1 MSESVLKS
9 ILEESARLEWVKYEH
24 AQEHVFSKKHERK
37 MKHVFKLFERND
49 CKLKPY
55 IGSRPHYHFRF
66 TKRNI
71 IVLLAVIFLAALAG
85 CGVTYFTSK
94 NFYGKVNADNT
105 ELFVINT
112 ENCPSTIEDKYYLPC
127 LPDGYEVLGTDSTPF
142 YEWISYENPATE
154 QTLTFCQFAKV
165 SFDSTHYDTENQKF
179 QEINI
184 NGHSGLCLDYSSQGY
199 NYAVIVW
206 DNGDYILEL
215 YGETSKNELY
225 DLAKTAKVYKDDK

>member
-9 ILEESARLEWVKYEH
+9 ILEESARLEWVKYEN

-225 DLAKTAKVYKDDK
+225 DLAKTSKVYKDDK

>member
-9 ILEESARLEWVKYEH
+9 ILEESARLEWVKYEN

-55 IGSRPHYHFRF
+55 TGSKPHYHFRF

-94 NFYGKVNADNT
+94 NFYGKVSADNT

-154 QTLTFCQFAKV
+154 QTLTFCQFAKA

>member
-1 MSESVLKS
+1 M
-9 ILEESARLEWVKYEH
+9 
-24 AQEHVFSKKHERK
+24 
-37 MKHVFKLFERND
+37 
-49 CKLKPY
+49 
-55 IGSRPHYHFRF
+55 
-66 TKRNI
+66 
-71 IVLLAVIFLAALAG
+71 AVIFLAALAG

>member
-9 ILEESARLEWVKYEH
+9 ILEESARLEWVKYEN

-37 MKHVFKLFERND
+37 MKHVFKLFERDD

-154 QTLTFCQFAKV
+154 QTLTFCQFAKA

>member
-9 ILEESARLEWVKYEH
+9 ILEESARLEWVKYEN

-154 QTLTFCQFAKV
+154 QTLTFCQFAKT

-179 QEINI
+179 EEINI

-206 DNGDYILEL
+206 DNGDYIFEL
-215 YGETSKNELY
+215 FGEYSKNELC
-225 DLAKTAKVYKDDK
+225 DLAKTAKVIENNK

>member
-9 ILEESARLEWVKYEH
+9 ILEESARLEWVKYEN

-55 IGSRPHYHFRF
+55 TGSKPHYHFRF

-206 DNGDYILEL
+206 DNGDYIFEL
-215 YGETSKNELY
+215 FGEYSKNELC

>member
-9 ILEESARLEWVKYEH
+9 ILEESARLEWVKYEN

-127 LPDGYEVLGTDSTPF
+127 LPDGYEVSGTDSTPF

-206 DNGDYILEL
+206 DNGDYIFEL
-215 YGETSKNELY
+215 FGEYSKNELC
-225 DLAKTAKVYKDDK
+225 DLAKTAKVIQNNK

>member
-9 ILEESARLEWVKYEH
+9 ILEESARLEWVKYEN

-154 QTLTFCQFAKV
+154 QTLTFCQFAKT

-179 QEINI
+179 EEINI

-206 DNGDYILEL
+206 DNGDYIFEL
-215 YGETSKNELY
+215 FGECSKNELC
-225 DLAKTAKVYKDDK
+225 DLAKTAKVIENNK

>member
-9 ILEESARLEWVKYEH
+9 ILEESARLEWAKYEN

-55 IGSRPHYHFRF
+55 TGSKPHYHFRF

>member
-9 ILEESARLEWVKYEH
+9 ILEESARLEWAKYEN
-24 AQEHVFSKKHERK
+24 APEHVFSKKHERK

-184 NGHSGLCLDYSSQGY
+184 NCHSGLCLDYSSQGY

>member
-9 ILEESARLEWVKYEH
+9 ILEESARLEWVKYEN

-206 DNGDYILEL
+206 DNGDYIFEL
-215 YGETSKNELY
+215 FGEYSKNELC

>member
-9 ILEESARLEWVKYEH
+9 ILEESARLEWAKYEN

-55 IGSRPHYHFRF
+55 TGSKPHYHFRF

-206 DNGDYILEL
+206 DNGDYIFEL
-215 YGETSKNELY
+215 FGEYSKNELCY
-225 DLAKTAKVYKDDK
+225 LAKTAKVIENNK

>member
-9 ILEESARLEWVKYEH
+9 ILEESARLEWVKYEN

-154 QTLTFCQFAKV
+154 QTLTFCQFAKA

-179 QEINI
+179 EEINI

-206 DNGDYILEL
+206 DNGDYIFEL
-215 YGETSKNELY
+215 FGEYSKNELC
-225 DLAKTAKVYKDDK
+225 DLAKTAKVIQNNK

>member
-9 ILEESARLEWVKYEH
+9 ILEESARLEWAKYEN

-206 DNGDYILEL
+206 DNGDYIFEL
-215 YGETSKNELY
+215 FGEYSKNELC
-225 DLAKTAKVYKDDK
+225 DLAKTAKVIENNK

>member
-9 ILEESARLEWVKYEH
+9 ILEELARLEWAKYEN
-24 AQEHVFSKKHERK
+24 APEHVFSKKHERK
-37 MKHVFKLFERND
+37 MKYAFKLYERND

-55 IGSRPHYHFRF
+55 IGSKPHYHFRF
-66 TKRNI
+66 SKRNI
-71 IVLLAVIFLAALAG
+71 IVLFAVIFLAALVG

-112 ENCPSTIEDKYYLPC
+112 ENCPATIEDKYYLPC
-127 LPDGYEVLGTDSTPF
+127 LPDGYEVSGTDSTPF

-206 DNGDYILEL
+206 DNGDYIFEL
-215 YGETSKNELY
+215 FGEYSKNELC
-225 DLAKTAKVYKDDK
+225 DLVKTAKVIENNK

>member
-9 ILEESARLEWVKYEH
+9 ILEESARLEWVKYEN

-55 IGSRPHYHFRF
+55 ISSRPHYHFRF

-112 ENCPSTIEDKYYLPC
+112 ENCPSIIEDKYYLPC

>member
-9 ILEESARLEWVKYEH
+9 ILEESARLEWAKYEN
-24 AQEHVFSKKHERK
+24 APEHVFSKKHERQ
-37 MKHVFKLFERND
+37 MKYAFKLFDRND

-55 IGSRPHYHFRF
+55 IGSKPHYHFRF
-66 TKRNI
+66 SKRNI
-71 IVLLAVIFLAALAG
+71 IVLFAVIFLAALAG

-112 ENCPSTIEDKYYLPC
+112 ENCPATNEDKYYLPC
-127 LPDGYEVLGTDSTPF
+127 LPDGYEVSGTDSTPF
-142 YEWISYENPATE
+142 FEHISYLNKVTNQSISFNQWVKTE
-154 QTLTFCQFAKV
+154 YG
-165 SFDSTHYDTENQKF
+165 SSHYDTESQNF
-179 QEINI
+179 EEIKVNE
-184 NGHSGLCLDYSSQGY
+184 HYGLCLAYSSQDY
-199 NYAVIVW
+199 NYTNIVW

-225 DLAKTAKVYKDDK
+225 DLA

>member
-9 ILEESARLEWVKYEH
+9 ILEESARLEWAKYEN

-179 QEINI
+179 EEINI

-206 DNGDYILEL
+206 DNGDYIFEL
-215 YGETSKNELY
+215 FGEYSKNELC
-225 DLAKTAKVYKDDK
+225 DLAKTAKVIENNK

>member
-9 ILEESARLEWVKYEH
+9 ILEESARLEWVKYEN

-112 ENCPSTIEDKYYLPC
+112 ENCPATIEDKYYLPC

-154 QTLTFCQFAKV
+154 QTLTFCQFAKA

-179 QEINI
+179 EEINI

-206 DNGDYILEL
+206 DNGDYIFEL
-215 YGETSKNELY
+215 FGEYSKNELC
-225 DLAKTAKVYKDDK
+225 DLAKTAKVIQNNK

>member
-9 ILEESARLEWVKYEH
+9 ILEESARLEWVKYEN

-112 ENCPSTIEDKYYLPC
+112 ENCPATIEDKYYLPC
-127 LPDGYEVLGTDSTPF
+127 LPDGYEVSGTDSTPF

-154 QTLTFCQFAKV
+154 QTLTFCQFAKA

-179 QEINI
+179 EGINI

-206 DNGDYILEL
+206 DNGDYIFEL
-215 YGETSKNELY
+215 FGECSKNELY
-225 DLAKTAKVYKDDK
+225 DLAKTAKVIENNK

>member
-1 MSESVLKS
+1 MSENVLKS
-9 ILEESARLEWVKYEH
+9 ILEESARLEWVKYEN

-55 IGSRPHYHFRF
+55 TGSKPHYHFRF

-206 DNGDYILEL
+206 DNGDYIFEL
-215 YGETSKNELY
+215 FGEYSKNELC
-225 DLAKTAKVYKDDK
+225 DLAKTAKVIENNK

>member
-9 ILEESARLEWVKYEH
+9 ILEESARLEWVKYEN

-206 DNGDYILEL
+206 DNGDYIFEL
-215 YGETSKNELY
+215 FGEYSKNELC
-225 DLAKTAKVYKDDK
+225 DLAKTAKVIQNNK

>member
-9 ILEESARLEWVKYEH
+9 ILEESARLEWAKYEN

-37 MKHVFKLFERND
+37 MKLVFKLFERND

-55 IGSRPHYHFRF
+55 TGSKPHYHFRF

-206 DNGDYILEL
+206 DNGDYIFEL
-215 YGETSKNELY
+215 FGEYSKNELCY
-225 DLAKTAKVYKDDK
+225 LAKTAKVIENNK

>member
-9 ILEESARLEWVKYEH
+9 ILEESARLEWVKYEN

-55 IGSRPHYHFRF
+55 TGSKPHYHFRF

>member
-9 ILEESARLEWVKYEH
+9 ILEESARLEWVKYEN

-154 QTLTFCQFAKV
+154 QTLTFCQFAKA

>member
-9 ILEESARLEWVKYEH
+9 ILEESARLEWVKYEN

-37 MKHVFKLFERND
+37 MKHAFKLFERND

-55 IGSRPHYHFRF
+55 TGSKPHYHFRF

>member
-9 ILEESARLEWVKYEH
+9 ILEESARLEWAKYEN
-24 AQEHVFSKKHERK
+24 APEHVFSKKHERK
-37 MKHVFKLFERND
+37 IKYAFKLFERND

-55 IGSRPHYHFRF
+55 TGSKPHYHFRF

-112 ENCPSTIEDKYYLPC
+112 ENCPATIEDKYYLPC
-127 LPDGYEVLGTDSTPF
+127 LPDGYEVSGTDSTPF
-142 YEWISYENPATE
+142 YEWISYEKPATE

-179 QEINI
+179 EEIKVNE
-184 NGHSGLCLDYSSQGY
+184 HYGLCLAYSSQDY
-199 NYAVIVW
+199 NYTNIVW

-215 YGETSKNELY
+215 YGETSKNELC
-225 DLAKTAKVYKDDK
+225 DLAKTAKVIENNK

>member
-9 ILEESARLEWVKYEH
+9 ILEESARLEWVKYEN

-225 DLAKTAKVYKDDK
+225 DLAKTAKVIENNK

>member
-9 ILEESARLEWVKYEH
+9 ILEESARLEWVKYEN

-154 QTLTFCQFAKV
+154 QTLTFCQFAKT

-206 DNGDYILEL
+206 DNGDYIFEL
-215 YGETSKNELY
+215 FGEYSKNELC
-225 DLAKTAKVYKDDK
+225 DLAKTAKVIQNNK

>member
-9 ILEESARLEWVKYEH
+9 ILEESARLEWAKYEN

-55 IGSRPHYHFRF
+55 TGSRPHYHFRF

>member
-9 ILEESARLEWVKYEH
+9 ILEESARLEWVKYEN

-206 DNGDYILEL
+206 DNGDYIFEL
-215 YGETSKNELY
+215 FGEYSKNELCY
-225 DLAKTAKVYKDDK
+225 LAKTAKVIENNK

>member
-9 ILEESARLEWVKYEH
+9 ILEESARLEWAKYEN
-24 AQEHVFSKKHERK
+24 APEHVFSKKHERK
-37 MKHVFKLFERND
+37 MKYAFKLFERND

-55 IGSRPHYHFRF
+55 IGSKPHYHFRF
-66 TKRNI
+66 SKRNI
-71 IVLLAVIFLAALAG
+71 IVLFAVIFLAALAG

-112 ENCPSTIEDKYYLPC
+112 ENCPATIEDKYYLPC
-127 LPDGYEVLGTDSTPF
+127 LPDGYEVSGTDSTPF
-142 YEWISYENPATE
+142 FEHISYLNKVTNQSISFNQWVKTE
-154 QTLTFCQFAKV
+154 YG
-165 SFDSTHYDTENQKF
+165 SSHYDTESQNF
-179 QEINI
+179 EEIKVNE
-184 NGHSGLCLDYSSQGY
+184 HYGLCLAYSSQDY
-199 NYAVIVW
+199 NYTNIVW

-215 YGETSKNELY
+215 YGETYKNELY

>member
-9 ILEESARLEWVKYEH
+9 ILEESARLEWVKYEN

>member
-127 LPDGYEVLGTDSTPF
+127 LPDGYEVSGTDSTPF
-142 YEWISYENPATE
+142 YEWISYENPVTE

-165 SFDSTHYDTENQKF
+165 SFDSTHYDTENQIF
-179 QEINI
+179 QGINI

-199 NYAVIVW
+199 NYAGIVW
-206 DNGDYILEL
+206 DNGDYIFEL
-215 YGETSKNELY
+215 FGEYSKNELC
-225 DLAKTAKVYKDDK
+225 DLAKTAKVIENNK

>member
-9 ILEESARLEWVKYEH
+9 ILEESARLEWAKYEN

-179 QEINI
+179 EEINI